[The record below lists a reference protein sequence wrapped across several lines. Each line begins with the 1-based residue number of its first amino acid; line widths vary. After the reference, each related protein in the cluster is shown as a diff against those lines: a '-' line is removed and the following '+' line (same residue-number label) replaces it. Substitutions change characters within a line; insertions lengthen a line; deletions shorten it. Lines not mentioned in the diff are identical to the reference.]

1 LSAGRLEEKGA
12 DDMMSRKAE
21 RISIQKRLAYFAPVF
36 LAFLFLV
43 TAPLFLDTPIIS
55 LMTKVLC
62 FGLLAM
68 SVDIAFGYTGL
79 WTFGHGAIFGVAA
92 YTCAL
97 LLNGTDI
104 TSFWILAPAGIVMA
118 GIVSAIFA
126 AVAAR
131 SSGLYF
137 LLITFALGQ
146 LVYSVA
152 VQWKPVTH
160 GNDGLWGI
168 PYPNIGFS
176 FSNVSYYYFTL
187 VIVILCSL
195 LLYWFTKSPFGY
207 SLVGIRENEVRA
219 RTMGYNTRLRK
230 IIGFVISGLFAG
242 LAGILYLYFNGGIA
256 PENVGMSASGMATIM
271 VIIGGTGTL
280 WGAFLGSGVV
290 LLLQYFISLITP
302 SRWPIFLGAIFIAAV
317 FFARGGIFPKLVNL
331 WKKVVRYGNVE
342 S

>member
-1 LSAGRLEEKGA
+1 MAPP
-12 DDMMSRKAE
+12 KAQ
-21 RISIQKRLAYFAPVF
+21 ISKEMRVAYFAPV
-36 LAFLFLV
+36 LLVFLFLIA
-43 TAPLFLDTPIIS
+43 APWLLDTPIVS
-55 LMTKVLC
+55 LITKVLC

-68 SVDIAFGYTGL
+68 SVDIAFGYIGL
-79 WTFGHGAIFGVAA
+79 WTFGHAAIFGVAA
-92 YTCAL
+92 YTCAI
-97 LLNGTDI
+97 LLNETHI
-104 TSFWILAPAGIVMA
+104 ASFWLLAPIGIAMA
-118 GIVSAIFA
+118 AIVSAIFA

-168 PYPNIGFS
+168 PYPNIGLS
-176 FSNVSYYYFTL
+176 LSSESYYYFTL
-187 VIVILCSL
+187 VVVILCAL
-195 LLYWFTKSPFGY
+195 VLHWFTRSPFGY
-207 SLVGIRENEVRA
+207 SLMAIRENEVRA
-219 RTMGYNTRLRK
+219 RTMGYDTRLRK

-271 VIIGGTGTL
+271 VIIGGAGTL
-280 WGAFLGSGVV
+280 WGAFLGSAIV
-290 LLLQYFISLITP
+290 LLLQYYISLVTP
-302 SRWPIFLGAIFIAAV
+302 NRWPIFLGAIFIATV
-317 FFARGGIFPKLVNL
+317 FFARGGIFPRLVSL
-331 WKKVVRYGNVE
+331 WKRVIGYGNAD

>member
-1 LSAGRLEEKGA
+1 MPGRA
-12 DDMMSRKAE
+12 RMSGRK
-21 RISIQKRLAYFAPVF
+21 QLAYFAPLPVI
-36 LAFLFLV
+36 LLFLV
-43 TAPLFLDTPIIS
+43 AAPWFLDTPIIS
-55 LMTKVLC
+55 LITKVLC

-79 WTFGHGAIFGVAA
+79 WTFGHAAIFGVAA
-92 YTCAL
+92 YTCAIL
-97 LLNGTDI
+97 LKGADI
-104 TSFWILAPAGIVMA
+104 TNFWLLALIGIVMA

-152 VQWKPVTH
+152 VQWKSVTH
-160 GNDGLWGI
+160 GNDGLWGM
-168 PYPNIGFS
+168 PYPHIGFS
-176 FSNVSYYYFTL
+176 LSSETYYYFAL
-187 VIVILCSL
+187 IVVVLCAIV
-195 LLYWFTKSPFGY
+195 LYRFTRSPFGY
-207 SLVGIRENEVRA
+207 SLMGIRENEIRA
-219 RTMGYNTRLRK
+219 RTMGYDTRLRK
-230 IIGFVISGLFAG
+230 IGGFVISGLFAG

-280 WGAFLGSGVV
+280 WGAFLGSAIV
-290 LLLQYFISLITP
+290 LLLQYYISLLTP
-302 SRWPIFLGAIFIAAV
+302 NRWPIFLGAIFIASV
-317 FFARGGIFPKLVNL
+317 FFARGGVFPWLVSL
-331 WKKVVRYGNVE
+331 WRKVIRYGDTG